1 MAPSCRDMDCLCC
14 RSYGPIGVFFRT
26 SCSWRSEGLFGQ
38 SFSVALPIQAL
49 QGFLCPGSFSVVQHV
64 RHIEDPPPTHSRV
77 LLCSSVRQACDG
89 PASLLFS
96 CRCWHVG
103 RERGYGDGSTPYTRL
118 SSITLLPPLPGFPL
132 KAFPTTISITFPQSV
147 SPQSTTALNL
157 GLLHNP

>member
-77 LLCSSVRQACDG
+77 LLCSSVRQAFDG
-89 PASLLFS
+89 PASIFQLLMLACGEREAMVMAPPSMRDSAVSPCF
-96 CRCWHVG
+96 CGYLTFFHWHFPPLSPPSHPFG
-103 RERGYGDGSTPYTRL
+103 
-118 SSITLLPPLPGFPL
+118 SSICSQQQP
-132 KAFPTTISITFPQSV
+132 
-147 SPQSTTALNL
+147 
-157 GLLHNP
+157 